1 MQLFTYVAIYFVLWW
16 TSLFIVMPFGSNSQ
30 VETGFVVDG
39 TEPSAPNKTYIWQKL
54 LATSVIAGILMVLM
68 LWALSAEWLI
78 DYWG

>member
-1 MQLFTYVAIYFVLWW
+1 MQLFTYIAIYFVLWW

-30 VETGFVVDG
+30 VETGVVVVG
-39 TEPSAPNKTYIWQKL
+39 TEPSAPIKTYMWQKL

-68 LWALSAEWLI
+68 LWALSSEWLI